1 MQGRPRQ
8 AAHDSAL
15 VVAVF
20 RHAREVVLQG
30 LVRGLVVVSEPA
42 TPEGQFLVPVVTVL
56 LAELALV
63 LDEIFFFGVIVVEA
77 VPPDRGPTTVSPDLG
92 PPNEQGPVA
101 PVPAHVDLVLG
112 EPHYVLA
119 VVVALGLWQ

>member
-20 RHAREVVLQG
+20 LHAREVVLQG
-30 LVRGLVVVSEPA
+30 LVLFLVVVSEPA
-42 TPEGQFLVPVVTVL
+42 TPEGQFLVPNVTVL

-77 VPPDRGPTTVSPDLG
+77 VPP
-92 PPNEQGPVA
+92 
-101 PVPAHVDLVLG
+101 
-112 EPHYVLA
+112 
-119 VVVALGLWQ
+119 